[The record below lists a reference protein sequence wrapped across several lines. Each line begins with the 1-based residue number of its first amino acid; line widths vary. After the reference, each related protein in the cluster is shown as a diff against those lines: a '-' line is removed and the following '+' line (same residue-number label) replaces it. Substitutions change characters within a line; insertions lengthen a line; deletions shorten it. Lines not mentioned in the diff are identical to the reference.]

1 MTSKNK
7 ANKMKGAQQSICGDT
22 QHCVPQY
29 VEEHKIIKP
38 QEVFGSKY
46 KSAKPKGAKAKPKP
60 KPKATATSKKS
71 SSKKST
77 KKTTTY

>member
-7 ANKMKGAQQSICGDT
+7 LQRMKGAQQSICGDT

-46 KSAKPKGAKAKPKP
+46 KSAKPKGAKPKP